1 MKNEPNYIDL
11 FSGAGGMSLGF
22 EQAGFKHVFSVDVE
36 PKFCE
41 TYHANFP
48 NHQLIQKDISKLSN
62 EEILSLVENRE
73 IDVIIGGPPCQGF
86 SMAGIIGRK
95 FIDDPRNQLFRE
107 FARVVNVVQPKY
119 FVMENVARLFT
130 YNKGEVRKEIIEVFS
145 QMNYHVDCKVVNTAD
160 FGVPQ
165 VRNRVLFI
173 GNRISNQVLFPK
185 KTIQK
190 AVSIKE
196 AIDKLPKLNSGE
208 SSKIPNHVA
217 MNHSEQM
224 LEKMKY
230 VSDGGNRLEIPES
243 LRPKSGDVRKYIRYK
258 SNEPAVCVTG
268 DMRKIFHYNQNRAL
282 TVRELATLQTFPID
296 FVFKG
301 STISQQQQV
310 GNSVPPLLAKEIALS
325 IKEMIKNDLQI
336 STSVFEQNMK

>member
-1 MKNEPNYIDL
+1 
-11 FSGAGGMSLGF
+11 
-22 EQAGFKHVFSVDVE
+22 
-36 PKFCE
+36 
-41 TYHANFP
+41 
-48 NHQLIQKDISKLSN
+48 
-62 EEILSLVENRE
+62 
-73 IDVIIGGPPCQGF
+73 
-86 SMAGIIGRK
+86 
-95 FIDDPRNQLFRE
+95 
-107 FARVVNVVQPKY
+107 
-119 FVMENVARLFT
+119 MENVARLFT

-185 KTIQK
+185 KTVQK

-230 VSDGGNRLEIPES
+230 VSDGGNRLEIPEI

-282 TVRELATLQTFPID
+282 TVRELATLQTFPMD
-296 FVFKG
+296 FIFKG

-336 STSVFEQNMK
+336 STSVFEQNLK